1 MNKAALDFVAEL
13 TVMYPKVLGS
23 TLGSTPAL
31 GKKCNSS
38 VLRLNKPQGLK
49 QVYKLINT
57 EIDRKS
63 VGA

>member
-31 GKKCNSS
+31 GKKCNCS
-38 VLRLNKPQGLK
+38 VL
-49 QVYKLINT
+49 V
-57 EIDRKS
+57 E
-63 VGA
+63 